1 MAKKNSE
8 VTDELFPKGRIDR
21 VIAPIYRYLQVET
34 TSGVIL
40 IIATALALFW
50 ANFAGNSYHALW
62 EMPLGISIGRFDFTR
77 SLHWWIN
84 DGLMTLFFFVVGL
97 EVKGEI
103 INGEL
108 KNPKTAS
115 LPIIAALGGMIIPAV
130 IYLMTCP
137 PGTTAGWG
145 VPMATDIAF
154 VVGCM
159 AILGNRV
166 PKGLHVMILTLA
178 IADDIGAIIVIAV
191 GYSGAIDGDYLL
203 IALGLLALTHF
214 FFKVGIRNLIVHILL
229 GVVIWLAFVNSGIHA
244 TLAGVAL
251 GLLTP
256 AIPWVNKG
264 AINRYVLKIGDFL
277 AGGPSPDNEEQ
288 YKIFRTLQK
297 CSCES
302 VSMQERL
309 IHVLHPWVS
318 YVIMPLFAL
327 ANAGVIIRGD
337 SFSGVTLSIGLGL
350 VLGKPI
356 GIFLFSYAAVKL
368 RMAKLPTGVSFKMLL
383 GGGALAGIG
392 FTMSLFVSE
401 LAFVNS
407 RSLLDGAKVGILFGS
422 FLSALIGMLIIYAH
436 KKPPLN
442 KE

>member
-1 MAKKNSE
+1 MAKKTKV
-8 VTDELFPKGRIDR
+8 VTDDLFPKASIDR
-21 VIAPIYRYLQVET
+21 VIAPIYKYLQVET

-40 IIATALALFW
+40 VVATLFALFW
-50 ANFAGNSYHALW
+50 ANFATQSYNALW
-62 EMPLGISIGRFDFTR
+62 EMPIGLSIGSFNFTH

-84 DGLMTLFFFVVGL
+84 EALMTLFFFVVGL

-103 INGEL
+103 VNGEL
-108 KNPKTAS
+108 KNPRTAS
-115 LPIIAALGGMIIPAV
+115 LPIIAALGGMVFPAI

-159 AILGNRV
+159 AILGNRI

-178 IADDIGAIIVIAV
+178 IADDIGAIIVIAL
-191 GYSGAIDGDYLL
+191 GYSGTIDGNYLL
-203 IALGLLALTHF
+203 LALGFLALTHF
-214 FFKVGIRNLIVHILL
+214 FFRVGIRNLIVHILL
-229 GVVIWLAFVNSGIHA
+229 GAVIWVAFVNSGIHA

-256 AIPWVNKG
+256 AIPWINKG
-264 AINRYVLKIGDFL
+264 AINGYVLKVGDFL
-277 AGGPSPDNEEQ
+277 SGGPSPDNEEH
-288 YKIFRTLQK
+288 YEVFRKLEK
-297 CSCES
+297 CSYES
-302 VSMQERL
+302 VALQERL
-309 IHVLHPWVS
+309 LHVLHPWVS

-327 ANAGVIIRGD
+327 ANAGVLIRAG

-356 GIFLFSYAAVKL
+356 GIFLFSFVAIKVRL
-368 RMAKLPTGVSFKMLL
+368 AKLPAGVSFKMLL

-407 RSLLDGAKVGILFGS
+407 RSLLDGAKIGILFGS
-422 FLSALIGMLIIYAH
+422 FVSALIGMLIIYLV
-436 KKPPLN
+436 KKSSI
-442 KE
+442 KKQ